1 MKDRALSTLGLWAAV
16 GLVIYGFGRFNIAQ
30 LGGFLVILALGLAAQ
45 YELYRILEKSGARP
59 RIGVGLVA
67 GAILMVAV
75 FLSDAGIPAALNYA
89 ALAWVA
95 VLLTLLR
102 RPLVDQAW
110 VLRFATAFGVLY
122 VPALLAFFVDFARW
136 KNQDNNHGLW
146 IALWVVAV
154 TKFTDVGGL
163 LFGVP
168 FGRHKIAPNIS
179 PAKSLEG
186 CLGGV
191 ALSVGVGVGTLLGL
205 GAKHTFF
212 YIVVPIMGGGV
223 GEGALPLSTGYAEI
237 LHLKQGDEF
246 ARVLPPVMFGSLTA
260 ILLSGTLN
268 FVGKKF
274 PHLTGEGRLQ
284 PGEHDELHAA
294 QEEITGHMDVSH
306 IAAGASIAITL
317 YLIGVA
323 ANTLPPETFRFPA
336 PVVMLFIAVAVK
348 LAYGVPPQL
357 QHGAGIVYKFFRTA
371 VTYPLLFAIGVA
383 LTPWDKLMAALQP
396 ANLITI
402 IATVVALMTTGFF
415 VGRWVKLY
423 PIEAAIVNA
432 CHSGQGG
439 TGDVAIL
446 TAANRMQMM
455 PFAQI
460 ATRIGGAI
468 TVTLA
473 LIALKSMS

>member
-122 VPALLAFFVDFARW
+122 IPALLAFFVDFARW

-191 ALSVGVGVGTLLGL
+191 ALSVGVGVGLAALYAQAGLLEIPL
-205 GAKHTFF
+205 GKAALL
-212 YIVVPIMGGGV
+212 
-223 GEGALPLSTGYAEI
+223 ALPLA
-237 LHLKQGDEF
+237 
-246 ARVLPPVMFGSLTA
+246 
-260 ILLSGTLN
+260 LLSVPSDLVESYLKRRAGVKDSGT
-268 FVGKKF
+268 
-274 PHLTGEGRLQ
+274 TI
-284 PGEHDELHAA
+284 PG
-294 QEEITGHMDVSH
+294 
-306 IAAGASIAITL
+306 
-317 YLIGVA
+317 
-323 ANTLPPETFRFPA
+323 
-336 PVVMLFIAVAVK
+336 
-348 LAYGVPPQL
+348 
-357 QHGAGIVYKFFRTA
+357 
-371 VTYPLLFAIGVA
+371 
-383 LTPWDKLMAALQP
+383 
-396 ANLITI
+396 
-402 IATVVALMTTGFF
+402 
-415 VGRWVKLY
+415 
-423 PIEAAIVNA
+423 
-432 CHSGQGG
+432 
-439 TGDVAIL
+439 
-446 TAANRMQMM
+446 
-455 PFAQI
+455 
-460 ATRIGGAI
+460 IGGALDLI
-468 TVTLA
+468 DSLLLVAPVGFLLFKTLTH
-473 LIALKSMS
+473 IKVG